1 MSLNKSRRGF
11 LGSLAVSGLSAG
23 VGSSVA
29 HAKVD
34 APIRTSH
41 LSPAGGE
48 YVDPRKVL
56 MYECTR
62 KEIRERYAS
71 GKLKAAI
78 IPTGSTEQ
86 HNEHLAIVMDIAG
99 SLLISQ
105 QAALKLWPQVIVT
118 TPMPLGICPYWM
130 KRQGT
135 ITLREES
142 FINVV
147 YDICCSVKTH
157 GIDTILILNG
167 HGGNGRALKK
177 NAPEF
182 ASKLGI
188 NIEAYSYWESITR
201 EQRKEF
207 TETGSVPGHASE
219 FETSIALAAFPER
232 VHRTTYEG
240 TEPYQWDVDQE
251 DLDRV
256 GYYQSK
262 SDTPEWDRNTFEES
276 KLATAEKGEKII
288 AHAVNWVA
296 EKLQNMIG

>member
-1 MSLNKSRRGF
+1 MSENKTRRGF
-11 LGSLAVSGLSAG
+11 LGSLAATGLTAG
-23 VGSSVA
+23 VGA
-29 HAKVD
+29 GAAYAKVD
-34 APIRTSH
+34 APIRTSN
-41 LSPAGGE
+41 LSSVGNE

-99 SLLISQ
+99 SLLMSQ

-118 TPMPLGICPYWM
+118 TPLPLGICPYWM

-135 ITLREES
+135 ITLREET

-157 GIDTILILNG
+157 GIDTILIMNG
-167 HGGNGRALKK
+167 HGGNGKALKE
-177 NAPEF
+177 NAPKF

-188 NIEAYSYWESITR
+188 NIEACSYWESISE
-201 EQRKEF
+201 EQKKEF
-207 TETGSVPGHASE
+207 TETGIVAGHADE
-219 FETSIALAAFPER
+219 FETSIALAAYPER

-240 TEPYQWDVDQE
+240 TEPYQWNVDQE
-251 DLDRV
+251 DLDRI
-256 GYYQSK
+256 GYYLADW
-262 SDTPEWDRNTFEES
+262 DTPEWDRQSFEDS

-288 AHAVNWVA
+288 AHAVNWIA
-296 EKLQNMIG
+296 EKLQGMIG